1 MRVSEKWLVGTTSE
15 YANRTQCAVTAT
27 QWALL
32 AITLLA
38 GAATPGASLAL
49 VINTATKQGRL
60 PGIVQSLAHGIGV
73 GFYALLVST
82 GISSILFASERGFQV
97 LQVGGCLLLLYLGA
111 KMIMAGWNNRSN
123 EALSVKLDSEA
134 GADLNSDMRDGQL
147 VESNSIWS
155 HASKGFLIVFL
166 NPKIALFFLAVFSQ
180 FLHPGQSLVLQW
192 SMASLAGVIDALWYL
207 SMAFL
212 VSISRVSQ
220 TINRFGWQ
228 LDILW
233 GSVLVTIA
241 GALATTI

>member
-1 MRVSEKWLVGTTSE
+1 M
-15 YANRTQCAVTAT
+15 TAT

-49 VINTATKQGRL
+49 VINTATKHGRL

-82 GISSILFASERGFQV
+82 GISSLLFASEHGFQV
-97 LQVGGCLLLLYLGA
+97 LQIGGCLLLLYLGG
-111 KMIMAGWNNRSN
+111 KMIMGGWHSR
-123 EALSVKLDSEA
+123 LSTNLNIELVNVSDADLDSETH
-134 GADLNSDMRDGQL
+134 DEQL
-147 VESNSIWS
+147 AECNSIWS

-180 FLHPGQSLVLQW
+180 FLHPGQSLVMQW

-207 SMAFL
+207 SMALL
-212 VSISRVSQ
+212 VSISRVSK

-241 GALATTI
+241 GALAITI

>member
-1 MRVSEKWLVGTTSE
+1 
-15 YANRTQCAVTAT
+15 
-27 QWALL
+27 
-32 AITLLA
+32 
-38 GAATPGASLAL
+38 
-49 VINTATKQGRL
+49 
-60 PGIVQSLAHGIGV
+60 
-73 GFYALLVST
+73 
-82 GISSILFASERGFQV
+82 
-97 LQVGGCLLLLYLGA
+97 
-111 KMIMAGWNNRSN
+111 MIMGGWNSRPNT
-123 EALSVKLDSEA
+123 ALSVKLDSEA
-134 GADLNSDMRDGQL
+134 GADLNSEIEDGQL
-147 VESNSIWS
+147 AESNSIWS

-207 SMAFL
+207 SIAFL
-212 VSISRVSQ
+212 VSISRVSK